1 MRKCKVYVNGIEA
14 GVLSELDNPREYVFK
29 YSSDYLLDRLPS
41 VCLSM
46 PLREEEYRSRTLFPY
61 FFNLLSEGENRAIQS
76 SLLHI
81 DKDDDFG
88 ILLATAQYDTVG
100 AVTVKPVKD

>member
-14 GVLSELDNPREYVFK
+14 GVLTELDNPREYVFK
-29 YSSDYLLDRLPS
+29 YDKVYLDKRLPA
-41 VCLSM
+41 VCLAM
-46 PLREEEYRSRTLFPY
+46 PLTEEEYHSKTLFPY

-76 SLLHI
+76 SLHRI

-88 ILLATAQYDTVG
+88 ILLATAQHDTVG
-100 AVTVKPVKD
+100 TVTVNPIND